1 MTNKEEDQDVKAE
14 IELPAGDGAKP
25 SGSKRVEDR
34 GSERLQDREHDS
46 QAGLSVSFGPT
57 SMVQTEGDYESADDR
72 ESSVVFPMAFYD
84 PMTMQVMKDPVVDR
98 DGNSIEKPAKAPDT
112 GVYYPN
118 RALKSIIQRQ
128 VELASPS
135 FVGSLR
141 RIDDAVWK
149 SWSKLV
155 DNSLIGGSP
164 KPLPDGFYCPISAEV
179 MVDPVISPDGHTF
192 ERMAIEHWVRANGT
206 NPISRDPLPLNSLRR
221 NNNLYDLIQLEKNKL
236 DSARHPSIIRWKE
249 STAETS
255 RRDDFLYE
263 DEETPQETPQVESM
277 PTTYG
282 EIASL
287 QRRQRQ
293 VRNNSIMFVL
303 LCTAMVLLF
312 VLPYGAALLLYI
324 VALFICNKL
333 CEPTD
338 SETTN

>member
-1 MTNKEEDQDVKAE
+1 MTSNEDQA
-14 IELPAGDGAKP
+14 ELPAGDGAKP

-34 GSERLQDREHDS
+34 GSERLEDLANDN

-57 SMVQTEGDYESADDR
+57 SMVQTEGDYDDAEDR
-72 ESSVVFPMAFYD
+72 ESSAVFPMAFYD

-98 DGNSIEKPAKAPDT
+98 DGNSIEKPANTPDT

-135 FVGSLR
+135 LVGSMR
-141 RIDDAVWK
+141 RIDDTVRK

-155 DNSLIGGSP
+155 DNSLIGGNT
-164 KPLPDGFYCPISAEV
+164 KPLPDGFYCPITAEV

-206 NPISRDPLPLNSLRR
+206 NPISRDPLPLKNLRR

-236 DSARHPSIIRWKE
+236 DSVMHPSIIRWKE

-255 RRDDFLYE
+255 RRDDFHYE
-263 DEETPQETPQVESM
+263 DEETPNVESM

-282 EIASL
+282 EIAAL
-287 QRRQRQ
+287 QQRQRQ

-303 LCTAMVLLF
+303 FCTALVLLV
-312 VLPYGAALLLYI
+312 VLPYGAALLLAL
-324 VALFICNKL
+324 VAVFICSNL
-333 CEPTD
+333 CEPTPPD
-338 SETTN
+338 NETPSTN